1 MSSAAT
7 LDSGLMRKSSLCWIS
22 CPASNRKND
31 KIHDVRGRHLVALA
45 VIDPHSLSL
54 TPTSS
59 SLTFFAFFFF
69 FAEVAVI

>member
-22 CPASNRKND
+22 CTASNRKND

-45 VIDPHSLSL
+45 VIDPHSL

>member
-7 LDSGLMRKSSLCWIS
+7 LDSGLMRKSSVCWIS
-22 CPASNRKND
+22 CTANRKN
-31 KIHDVRGRHLVALA
+31 KNIHDVRERHLVDLT

-69 FAEVAVI
+69 FAEVTVI